1 MDLVEG
7 VAERETLDRVGDV
20 AVEHADAADGG
31 VVRHAHLHSVTVTT
45 TTTPCCCSLL
55 TPHRWLLATI
65 AISPAH
71 RVPWL
76 LAESLTHTNKVEQTT
91 HDTAFHWDNDI
102 IGVNGN
108 VS

>member
-7 VAERETLDRVGDV
+7 VAEREALDRVGDV

-31 VVRHAHLHSVTVTT
+31 VVRHPHLRSVAVTVTT
-45 TTTPCCCSLL
+45 APPPAAAQLL

-76 LAESLTHTNKVEQTT
+76 LAESLTHTM
-91 HDTAFHWDNDI
+91 
-102 IGVNGN
+102 
-108 VS
+108 

>member
-7 VAERETLDRVGDV
+7 VAQREALDRVGDL

-31 VVRHAHLHSVTVTT
+31 VVRHAHLHTVTVTAA
-45 TTTPCCCSLL
+45 PPPPAAQLL
-55 TPHRWLLATI
+55 TPHSWLLATI

-76 LAESLTHTNKVEQTT
+76 LAESLTHTK
-91 HDTAFHWDNDI
+91 
-102 IGVNGN
+102 
-108 VS
+108 

>member
-7 VAERETLDRVGDV
+7 VAQREALDRVGDV

-31 VVRHAHLHSVTVTT
+31 VVRHTHLHIVTVTA
-45 TTTPCCCSLL
+45 PAPAAAQLL
-55 TPHRWLLATI
+55 TPHSWLLATI

-76 LAESLTHTNKVEQTT
+76 LAESLTHTQVEQTT
-91 HDTAFHWDNDI
+91 HDTAFHCFI
-102 IGVNGN
+102 HQLIGVNGN
-108 VS
+108 VA